1 MTFFFPFSSLQYF
14 ILFSYFL
21 PPLLFFLNLLNSESG
36 GAPFLAQEEIMHYT
50 GQVSQ
55 LFTKKLV

>member
-1 MTFFFPFSSLQYF
+1 MTFFF
-14 ILFSYFL
+14 
-21 PPLLFFLNLLNSESG
+21 FFLVYSTSFYFYVFSPHCYFFPLLNSESG

-55 LFTKKLV
+55 SFTKKLF